1 MCLLVLAWRV
11 HARYRLVVAAN
22 RDEFHARPAAPLAKW
37 PPPAELLAGRDLRSQ
52 GTWLGIDRERRFGV
66 VTNFRE
72 LQPPRPAAP
81 SRGQL
86 VPDYLGTHHGESP
99 AKPPREIALDAA
111 AERTPIGKTRNFAGT
126 PARPADFLAALEP
139 RAATWSG
146 FNLLLSDADSLWYG
160 SNRTA
165 PFARDLRP
173 AVYGLANESLDTPWP
188 KLQRVRSGFEAW
200 LREGG
205 GPAELEGLFAL
216 LADRTPAP
224 DPPPAHTGGLPR
236 EWARALSAPFV
247 LHPEYGTRCSTVLL
261 LEADGRLQLA
271 ERRFDP
277 AGRLSGETEFRLQRG
292 EWP

>member
-22 RDEFHARPAAPLAKW
+22 RDEFHARAGAPLAKW

-72 LQPPRPAAP
+72 LQPARPAAP

-86 VPDYLGTHHGESP
+86 VPDYLCEAP
-99 AKPPREIALDAA
+99 AKPPHEIALAA
-111 AERTPIGKTRNFAGT
+111 TAERTPVRKTRNFAGT
-126 PARPADFLAALEP
+126 PARAADFLATLEP
-139 RAATWSG
+139 RAALWSG
-146 FNLLLSDADSLWYG
+146 FNLLLSDADSLWYA
-160 SNRTA
+160 SNRTN
-165 PFARDLRP
+165 PFARELRP

-200 LREGG
+200 LQDA
-205 GPAELEGLFAL
+205 GPADAEGLFAL
-216 LADRTPAP
+216 LADRTPAEDAP
-224 DPPPAHTGGLPR
+224 QADTGALPR
-236 EWARALSAPFV
+236 EWERALSAPFV

-261 LEADGRLQLA
+261 LDDDGGLRLA
-271 ERRFDP
+271 ERRFDA
-277 AGRLSGETEFRLQRG
+277 AGELSGESEFRLQAG

>member
-11 HARYRLVVAAN
+11 HVRYRLVVAAN
-22 RDEFHARPAAPLAKW
+22 RDEFHARAAAPLAKW

-52 GTWLGIDRERRFGV
+52 GTWLGIDRERHFGV

-72 LQPPRPAAP
+72 LQPARPAAP
-81 SRGQL
+81 SRGEL
-86 VPDYLGTHHGESP
+86 VPDYLGAHHGDSP
-99 AKPPREIALDAA
+99 ARA
-111 AERTPIGKTRNFAGT
+111 
-126 PARPADFLAALEP
+126 ADFLAALEP
-139 RAATWSG
+139 RAAAWSG
-146 FNLLLSDADSLWYG
+146 FNLLLSDADSLWYA
-160 SNRTA
+160 SNRTT
-165 PFARDLRP
+165 PFARELCP

-200 LREGG
+200 LRQGAS
-205 GPAELEGLFAL
+205 AEAEGLFAL
-216 LADRTPAP
+216 LADRTPAQ
-224 DPPPAHTGGLPR
+224 DPPRAHTGALPR

-261 LEADGRLQLA
+261 LEGDGRLQLV

-277 AGRLSGETEFRLQRG
+277 AGRLSGETEFRLPPD